1 MSSIKTTQ
9 IDGDIAVGRNVTMGG
24 KLEVAGSAT
33 IGHNLKV
40 DGWLEAVNIKGAN
53 KGIFLTVEELRVA
66 YPNPHDGW
74 MAGVGSSTPF
84 AAYVGKGGDWVA
96 TGGTIEVTV
105 DMSQYTEGVA
115 QLQDD
120 IDAVKADV
128 KNDEVTLSSHTAQLT
143 NLSTQ
148 MTAVSK
154 TATAAE
160 EQAAANKDGIA
171 TNAAGIASNAASIEA
186 LQQNI
191 AAVGET
197 ATAADTLS
205 KANETA
211 LSKATARIDSLNNVA
226 GATQPYYRMEIEVG
240 AVGTDL
246 SDKEGETYPDGTE
259 DVRTKK
265 SITLPSGT
273 YTVYVDG
280 AQGEVHV
287 YFSDGTAEGQCLH
300 NVASPFTFTVSGT
313 KHQMEAEGAAEGAGN
328 EMRISYVRTALKEYT
343 RENAAKLYATASNM
357 LLLSDELKSERS
369 DVEALQTT
377 VAEQGD
383 RIEAAENGI
392 ENQAADNSAHHTVLF
407 GGVLSDAITVEEGGT
422 AGTITASDVYYSETA
437 KYFVAKVS
445 GKYYGKWK
453 GSDAYQDGTTPYSA
467 KPYVTGGSLYM
478 YDAASGELKQV
489 GGSSTSSIFN
499 VTNEVPVSG
508 YYTLCDTANTNIS
521 AVHAAW
527 KAKKAVSGLII
538 SFEIGAGIWKTYQF
552 IGKTVTENNWY
563 NTENWQDFGSLA
575 AGSETYI
582 VIDKLIE
589 ERPVGGWYTL
599 TTAVQALTNYQKTTG
614 VTYAKQGLI
623 ISYHTSEYEMET
635 KQFCGIVADFDDT
648 DQWKDFGGSTQV
660 VASDTPEKG
669 GTDALSTGGAFEAL
683 PCNLVVTEDGGAVK
697 LKMVNAEGTD
707 IGDEIQFSVGTGTG
721 GGEGTVVVCAF
732 EESPLYGKAGGEFV
746 ARAAIMSTTKAG
758 SQETLNAI
766 ESVNFVDRTTKNT
779 VAYFNPKK
787 ASSSSLTSY
796 TFEFDLSDLCLKAG
810 EQSLQAVITDDGGH
824 TATKNFSL
832 IAVDVTCVSVQTL
845 NYTKDTSL
853 KVGGTK
859 TSIPLYKF
867 PNNASSKGIR
877 VVVEMQKDGVWETL
891 QDAVINDTRSHS
903 VTFDP
908 TGLSHGA
915 YPVRIQGTDV
925 ASGTKG
931 NVLHTAVMV
940 IEQRDDLASYS
951 KPIVVARWSDDSEG
965 EKKLFEDIQIDVAC
979 YSTVASSNTVTV
991 TCEDKTKGTTETL
1004 SQSTMYRNATYTITK
1019 RIVGYNDGDE
1029 LVFDAT
1035 AGDVSLVEKR
1045 NVKVSGSLLDI
1056 EETEGAY
1063 YKFSME
1069 GRSNTD
1075 TDKSIKATASDGEEL
1090 QIVVNDANYT
1100 TNGFVADNF
1109 GTAETSGRM
1118 ALRVAENVTAEC
1130 TDTPFASTSI
1140 SQNGLALSFTLKVKN
1155 IAERNAH
1162 IIKCM
1167 GERLGFVLT
1176 GEKFIVTTAGDS
1188 EEALQNIETIAA
1200 TSYQDDTVYRFD
1212 IVIEPASQAPYS
1224 GVQLCKVYQN
1234 GDMSACVPIDVSAA
1248 FPAFN
1253 DTIHFD
1259 GTDADLYLYEVT
1271 RWNTY
1276 YDFIQ
1281 AFNNYIVNLTD
1292 TQAMLTEYE
1301 QNQVMKS
1308 VTAEGV
1314 TKMRPDMQSLL
1325 DRGVMI
1331 CVETRTA
1338 TANISGYTTDSAAY
1352 YPDYIEGMKD
1362 KKTTVTMDL
1371 YLYFPDRPW
1380 ANCKVEAV
1388 PGTNQGT
1395 STLAYPIKNKK
1406 FKFKK
1411 AKGITML
1418 YTREEVAEMYD
1429 NDEAI
1434 LAKYDDAVKRAKKNY
1449 IRIKDGSTPIRTIT
1463 VKVDYSDSAGA
1474 NNCALMQLMNETQI
1488 KLGSNYKTPAQN
1500 YNSDSTEELH
1510 TSVDGITCAL
1520 YRTDYAM
1527 GQEFGADYGTEP
1539 GNAYFHS
1546 KANFN
1551 ADKDNPHFFGFEDVK
1566 GYNDGCVNYGD
1577 FTEIVTPRGTAIDD
1591 YVTTV
1596 LSNTASLTPGTLYM
1610 ISEYCGPETRFVEND
1625 GTGAMTETTEVAEY
1639 TEVDK
1644 TGAEIAADSVDNYDW
1659 ATVYKS
1665 SDGKYYQYSGGKW
1678 VNTTGTMAYDN
1689 ASGQWKIVGRVLN
1702 PVECYEY
1709 RQYQEFCWQQ
1719 GVNSVDDLLGADFV
1733 AKSKEG
1739 TLTDSDAPIWTTYYE
1754 SRYPDDDDLN
1764 ELYETGKKVPYQLYR
1779 ELAFCQQCN
1788 QNLTDNAEENGAKNA
1803 DGTEVVFN
1811 GAGASTTIT
1820 LDGEEVAGTKE
1831 NRLLKWQ
1838 HEMHKYFSPYSAN
1851 CYIVSSDYKATV
1863 DQRAKNMMIAVYL
1876 EADGTKRCYFNH
1888 WYDGDSVDGADNDCF
1903 LTVAWDMDG
1912 ATSHKYQGWDGV
1924 MFRQTYALYEKGEGV
1939 WTGNTDSE
1947 GNQEQLTLGQTAA
1960 AMRSTKTD
1968 SGLEIFSADG
1978 CYRYWMTERI
1988 LKWPKVVSSFDGQRK
2003 YIETA
2008 TASESRFPALNGLRL
2023 ESLPAF
2029 QRKRFAY
2036 RDGYYQTG
2044 DLFKHQFQARM
2055 TGPCVVKIS
2064 AAQDGYF
2071 ALGKDDTSKAVYSC
2085 YLKEGESYTFPSI
2098 SCAEQGTL
2106 IYIFGSDKLG
2116 EIDLS
2121 GCTVSTNLN
2130 ISDCALLRTLIFG
2143 GENYAPCRV
2152 DADQIATLSLD
2163 SNPFL
2168 EKIDIRNTA
2177 IMTLNTS
2184 GCPRLKTVL
2193 AEGSKLT
2200 TFTPAQSSPLATLT
2214 LPASMT
2220 TLTLENL
2227 PNLGYPNG
2235 GLQIASLANLTR
2247 ITLTSCKGITA
2258 ETLLAD
2264 VVASGAKLAEVSVS
2278 GYSMSGKSSTLT
2290 TMKDLGV
2297 IGVGSSASGVCDGMS
2312 GKWMMTDLL
2321 EDADFEA
2328 LSAYYPEMTLINA
2341 QYSYV
2346 IFDDA
2351 ESDTQNITNP
2361 DNGTVGDSYEATGHF
2376 KRLEKE
2382 SHVYKCTYDTSDTA
2396 NPYMRCEEV
2405 SDADYNYMADGTEYD
2420 VADNSGVGYDIMK
2433 RLIPIWYKGVNDFK
2447 NQKKYYYLSTLKT
2460 EPLSSATKRTRT
2472 KLAECLKKALACVY
2486 TNNLTAGGD
2495 YAITENGSYNCYEVN
2510 VDGMKQVRWPGL
2522 NSATVG
2528 AVFVDADDKVV
2539 GTFNMS
2545 VSHSLFDFVLGDYV
2559 FCDVP
2564 QGAKKFVFSSPT
2576 GFDDQEVIAVDSK
2589 EAEAIEPDW
2598 VHTTDRL
2605 LGVYGLSIDSLL
2617 RARSISGA
2625 KTRVGTDKSGTNT
2638 DWKYDAAGNVTNTS
2652 IPTSTMN
2659 YTYKDLMNI
2668 CETRGKGFQ
2677 AIDYEMSKDV
2687 ANIVMALTG
2696 ERDIQTL
2703 CGYGCSPGYTAGG
2716 SSMNTYGN
2724 TTKEGMTS
2732 GYGNVIFGLQNFV
2745 GCATEWESNVAVN
2758 VQDYATFKKNKC
2770 VENASDPVDHKWH
2783 IYDPVAG
2790 TERVVQGINA
2800 TGYCIGRVKFGR
2812 YADIIPSRLTTDN
2825 SKWNENY
2832 SDQYTYN
2839 SSRGRVVG
2847 RSNSY
2852 ASAYGGLVYAHA
2864 FCASSSSGAACGS
2877 RLAFV
2882 GKIVIVDGAESE

>member
-105 DMSQYTEGVA
+105 DMSQYTEGVE
-115 QLQDD
+115 QLQTD

-128 KNDEVTLSSHTAQLT
+128 KADEVTLSSHTAQLT

-160 EQAAANKDGIA
+160 EQAATNKDAIA
-171 TNAAGIASNAASIEA
+171 TNASGIASNAASIEA

-191 AAVGET
+191 AAVATT

-211 LSKATARIDSLNNVA
+211 LSKATARIDSLNTVA
-226 GATQPYYRMEIEVG
+226 GATQPFYRMEIEMG
-240 AVGTDL
+240 AVGSDL
-246 SDKEGETYPDGTE
+246 SAKEGETYPDGTE

-280 AQGEVHV
+280 AQGDVHV

-328 EMRISYVRTALKEYT
+328 VMRLSYVRTALKEYT

-369 DVEALQTT
+369 DVEALQAT
-377 VAEQGD
+377 VAEQGE

-437 KYFVAKVS
+437 KCFVAKVS

-453 GSDAYQDGTTPYSA
+453 GSSAYQDGTTPYAA

-527 KAKKAVSGLII
+527 KAKKAVSGLIL

-582 VIDKLIE
+582 VIDELIDE
-589 ERPVGGWYTL
+589 KPVGGYTL
-599 TTAVQALTNYQKTTG
+599 ATAVQALQNYQATTG
-614 VTYAKQGLI
+614 VTYAKEGLI

-635 KQFCGIVADFDDT
+635 KQFCGLVTDFGDNNL
-648 DQWKDFGGSTQV
+648 WKDFGGSTQV

-669 GTDALSTGGAFEAL
+669 GTDALSTGGAYEAL
-683 PCNLVVTEDGGAVK
+683 PSNLVVTEDGGAVK

-732 EESPLYGKAGGEFV
+732 EESPLYGKAGGEFI

-832 IAVDVTCVSVQTL
+832 IAVDVTCESVQTL

-853 KVGGTK
+853 KVGGVK

-877 VVVEMQKDGVWETL
+877 VVVEIQKDGEWETL

-940 IEQRDDLASYS
+940 IEQREDLASYS

-991 TCEDKTKGTTETL
+991 TCEDTTKGTTETL
-1004 SQSTMYRNATYTITK
+1004 SESTMYRNATYTITK
-1019 RIVGYNDGDE
+1019 RIVGYTDGDE

-1035 AGDVSLVEKR
+1035 AADVSLVEKR
-1045 NVKVSGSLLDI
+1045 NVKVNGSLLDI

-1075 TDKSIKATASDGEEL
+1075 TDKSIKTTASDGEEL

-1109 GTAETSGRM
+1109 GTAATSGRM

-1140 SQNGLALSFTLKVKN
+1140 SQNGVALSFTLKVKN

-1188 EEALQNIETIAA
+1188 EEALQNIETTAA

-1224 GVQLCKVYQN
+1224 GVQLCKIYQN

-1314 TKMRPDMQSLL
+1314 TRMRPDMQSLL

-1338 TANISGYTTDSAAY
+1338 TANISGYTTDSEVY
-1352 YPDYIEGMKD
+1352 YPDYIEDIGD

-1395 STLAYPIKNKK
+1395 STLAYPLKNKK

-1418 YTREEVAEMYD
+1418 YSREEVAEMYD

-1449 IRIKDGSTPIRTIT
+1449 IRVKDGSTPIRTIT

-1500 YNSDSTEELH
+1500 YNTDSTEELH

-1577 FTEIVTPRGTAIDD
+1577 FKEIVTPRGTAIDD

-1625 GTGAMTETTEVAEY
+1625 GTGAMTETTAVADY
-1639 TEVDK
+1639 TDVDK

-1709 RQYQEFCWQQ
+1709 RMYDGFCWQQ
-1719 GVNSVDDLLGADFV
+1719 GVNSVDDLLGAEFV
-1733 AKSKEG
+1733 AKSKAG
-1739 TLTDSDAPIWTTYYE
+1739 TLTDEDTPLWTSYYE

-1764 ELYETGKKVPYQLYR
+1764 ELYEKGKKVPYQLYR

-1788 QNLTDNAEENGAKNA
+1788 QNLTDNAEENAAKNA

-1838 HEMHKYFSPYSAN
+1838 HEMHNYFSPYSTN
-1851 CYIVSSDYKATV
+1851 CYIVASDYKATV

-1924 MFRQTYALYEKGEGV
+1924 MFRQTYALYDEGKGV

-1960 AMRSTKTD
+1960 AMRSTKTASD
-1968 SGLEIFSADG
+1968 QEIFSANG

-2008 TASESRFPALNGLRL
+2008 TASASRFPALNGLRL

-2044 DLFKHQFQARM
+2044 DLFRSFFQARM
-2055 TGPCVVKIS
+2055 TGNSVVKIS

-2071 ALGKDDTSKAVYSC
+2071 ALGVDNTSRARYSC
-2085 YLKEGESYTFPSI
+2085 FLKEGESYTFPSV
-2098 SCAEQGTL
+2098 SCGEQGTL
-2106 IYIFGSDKLG
+2106 IYVFGSDKLG
-2116 EIDLS
+2116 ELDLS
-2121 GCTVSTNLN
+2121 GGTVKANVDLSK
-2130 ISDCALLRTLIFG
+2130 SALLRTLILG
-2143 GENYAPCRV
+2143 GENYAPWSE

-2163 SNPFL
+2163 NNPFL

-2278 GYSMSGKSSTLT
+2278 GYNMSGKSTTLT
-2290 TMKDLGV
+2290 TMKELGV
-2297 IGVGSSASGVCDGMS
+2297 IGVGSSATGVCDGMS
-2312 GKWMMTDLL
+2312 GTWMMTDLL
-2321 EDADFEA
+2321 EDADFDA
-2328 LSAYYPEMTLINA
+2328 LRAYYPEMTLINA
-2341 QYSYV
+2341 QYTV
-2346 IFDDA
+2346 IEYDEQEENGADA
-2351 ESDTQNITNP
+2351 NIRNL
-2361 DNGTVGDSYEATGHF
+2361 DNGTKYGEDAGYIPSGHIT
-2376 KRLEKE
+2376 KLH
-2382 SHVYKCTYDTSDTA
+2382 SMLHVYKGTYDTTTGKIKLKQFSDS
-2396 NPYMRCEEV
+2396 NIQEF
-2405 SDADYNYMADGTEYD
+2405 ADGTSASTADNAGTGYD
-2420 VADNSGVGYDIMK
+2420 VFLGFPHY
-2433 RLIPIWYKGVNDFK
+2433 WYKGINDYVNR
-2447 NQKKYYYLSTLKT
+2447 KKYYVLSTTT
-2460 EPLSSATKRTRT
+2460 EKPLSTATTVLRQ
-2472 KLAECLKKALACVY
+2472 KLSELLYKKDANLYTTSYAAGDTFSDELLQNSTANNVY
-2486 TNNLTAGGD
+2486 KM
-2495 YAITENGSYNCYEVN
+2495 N
-2510 VDGMKQVRWPGL
+2510 VSGMKQVRWPGFSD
-2522 NSATVG
+2522 SAIG
-2528 AVFVDADDKVV
+2528 GVFVDKS
-2539 GTFNMS
+2539 GTVISTITTN
-2545 VSHSLFDFVLGDYV
+2545 VSDNYGDYMLGEYV
-2559 FCDVP
+2559 FCSVPANAASFIFTANSQNADV
-2564 QGAKKFVFSSPT
+2564 
-2576 GFDDQEVIAVDSK
+2576 ECIAVDS
-2589 EAEAIEPDW
+2589 AAVEAIEPDW
-2598 VHTTDRL
+2598 VEHEFEL
-2605 LGVYGLSIDSLL
+2605 IGVYKASVDSNM
-2617 RARSISGA
+2617 RMRSIAGA
-2625 KTRVGTDKSGTNT
+2625 QPVCGTNT
-2638 DWKYDAAGNVTNTS
+2638 HVTSENWRYDSTTGDVLTTSPIKGTTLNYTNTDR
-2652 IPTSTMN
+2652 IN
-2659 YTYKDLMNI
+2659 LARW
-2668 CETRGKGFQ
+2668 RGKGYMCT
-2677 AIDYEMSKDV
+2677 DYEIHKDIANFWMAYYGRRNSQLKCGSGASYSTTGGTDGNGTSPLKESTSGRCRTLGLEDWWGCLYEIMDNV
-2687 ANIVMALTG
+2687 VINVTSYAEYYKLHGATAPSGSTTDAVWHIRMRDGSERAVQGVSGSANIKRM
-2696 ERDIQTL
+2696 R
-2703 CGYGCSPGYTAGG
+2703 
-2716 SSMNTYGN
+2716 
-2724 TTKEGMTS
+2724 
-2732 GYGNVIFGLQNFV
+2732 
-2745 GCATEWESNVAVN
+2745 
-2758 VQDYATFKKNKC
+2758 
-2770 VENASDPVDHKWH
+2770 
-2783 IYDPVAG
+2783 
-2790 TERVVQGINA
+2790 
-2800 TGYCIGRVKFGR
+2800 FGR
-2812 YADIIPSRLTTDN
+2812 YCDVVPSALVTD
-2825 SKWNENY
+2825 STSTSYYCDSQW
-2832 SDQYTYN
+2832 YTA
-2839 SSRGRVVG
+2839 STMRAVLRGG
-2847 RSNSY
+2847 DS
-2852 ASAYGGLVYAHA
+2852 ASAVCGLVYAYAGFAPSH
-2864 FCASSSSGAACGS
+2864 ASSLVGA
-2877 RLAFV
+2877 RLAFR
-2882 GKIVIVDGAESE
+2882 GECEFEE